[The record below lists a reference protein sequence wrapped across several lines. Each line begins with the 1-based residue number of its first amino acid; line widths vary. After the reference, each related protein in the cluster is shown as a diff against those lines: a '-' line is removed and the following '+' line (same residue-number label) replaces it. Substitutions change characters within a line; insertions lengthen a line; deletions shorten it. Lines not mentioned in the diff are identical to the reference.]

1 MIGTFNV
8 LKVINELKCVKSI
21 VIATS
26 DKCYEN
32 NEKKKSFNESSKLGG
47 SEPYSFSKA
56 LTEQLV
62 YLFRKNSLKKSIAIS
77 TVRAGNVIGGGDF
90 SKYRLIPDI
99 IRNLKKKKIT
109 LRNPNSIRP
118 WQHVFDVCT
127 AYLYIPVFHYRNK
140 IKYSGPYNVGP
151 SNKKF
156 INVYKLTILFLN
168 CFNKNYKILKKKLN
182 FVESKYLVLN
192 SDKIKKSLFWK
203 QKYSIIK
210 SLTVTA
216 EWYENFLKKR
226 EIYNFSNTQITKYIN
241 LL

>member
-1 MIGTFNV
+1 M
-8 LKVINELKCVKSI
+8 
-21 VIATS
+21 
-26 DKCYEN
+26 
-32 NEKKKSFNESSKLGG
+32 
-47 SEPYSFSKA
+47 
-56 LTEQLV
+56 
-62 YLFRKNSLKKSIAIS
+62 
-77 TVRAGNVIGGGDF
+77 
-90 SKYRLIPDI
+90 
-99 IRNLKKKKIT
+99 
-109 LRNPNSIRP
+109 RNPNSIRP